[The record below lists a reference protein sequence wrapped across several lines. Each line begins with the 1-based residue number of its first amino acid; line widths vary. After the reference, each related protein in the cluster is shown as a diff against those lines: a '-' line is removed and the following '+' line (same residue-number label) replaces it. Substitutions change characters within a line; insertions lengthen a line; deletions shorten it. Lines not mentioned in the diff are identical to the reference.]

1 VTDATAAALADAL
14 RDRYVPGAE
23 PMTRSNR
30 LLGMTLIGVLIILA
44 CRREVQEAQADRH
57 EQWDRLVEE
66 FILRHFEMNPNE
78 AVNAGRH
85 EFDGRMPDFSP
96 EGLQSQIERLK
107 QFRERATRVSG
118 LDQRRGFERD
128 YLIARIDHDLFW
140 RAAANWPARNP
151 FFYAD
156 PLDPS
161 VYLTREYAPSERRM
175 RAYTGWAQK
184 VPAAVRQMEANLRT
198 PLPRPYIQ
206 IAHITYGGLASYLP
220 KHVPGIFAAVEDR
233 ELRKEFEAANQ
244 AATDAFVRFDRW
256 LRAQEPTAT
265 NDFPLGSELFR
276 AMLKETEA
284 VDVSLDDLREA
295 GERDL
300 ERNLQAVREAC
311 AAFAPG
317 ASPKTCVARVEA
329 KKPKGSPVEAAR
341 RQLKDL
347 KRFLVEK
354 DLVTIPGP
362 EEARVE
368 EAPEYKRWNFAYIEI
383 PGPYERNLPSIYY
396 IAPPDPSWPRKVQQD
411 YIPGEANLLFTSVHE
426 VWPGHFLNFLHSN
439 RAPSKFGQI
448 FVGYAFA
455 EGWAHYTEEM
465 VWEAGLGDGDPEVR
479 LGQLL
484 NALLR
489 NCRYLSTI
497 GLHTSGMTVEQA
509 QELFEEKCLQDP
521 GNAEQQARRGTFDP
535 AYLNYTMGK
544 LMIRKLRDDWT
555 ASRGGR
561 RAWKQFHDEFLSF
574 GGPPV
579 PMVRRAMMGGEPGAL
594 FADADR
600 AGTDDHHSD

>member
-1 VTDATAAALADAL
+1 
-14 RDRYVPGAE
+14 
-23 PMTRSNR
+23 MTRSNR
-30 LLGMTLIGVLIILA
+30 LLGMTLIGMLLILA
-44 CRREVQEAQADRH
+44 CRREVQEAGADHH

-66 FILRHFEMNPNE
+66 FIFRHFEMNPNE
-78 AVNAGRH
+78 ALNAGRH

-96 EGLQSQIERLK
+96 EGLQRQIERLK
-107 QFRERATRVSG
+107 QFRERATRFSG
-118 LDQRRGFERD
+118 LDQRRDFERD

-140 RAAANWPARNP
+140 RAAANWPTRNP

-161 VYLTREYAPSERRM
+161 VYLTREYAPLEQRM
-175 RAYTGWAQK
+175 RAYTEWAQN
-184 VPAAVRQMEANLRT
+184 VPAAVGQMQANLRT

-220 KHVPGIFAAVEDR
+220 KHVPGIFAPVGDQ
-233 ELRKEFEAANQ
+233 ELRKEFAAANQ
-244 AATDAFVRFDRW
+244 AATDAFVRFDGW
-256 LRAQEPTAT
+256 LSAQEKTAT
-265 NDFPLGSELFR
+265 NDFQLGSELFR

-284 VDVSLDDLREA
+284 VDVSLEQLREA

-300 ERNLQAVREAC
+300 ERNLQALREAC

-329 KKPKGSPVEAAR
+329 RNPKGSPVEAAR
-341 RQLKDL
+341 RQLEDL

-354 DLVTIPGP
+354 DLVTIPGT

-396 IAPPDPSWPRKVQQD
+396 IAPPDPRWPKKVQQD

-439 RAPSKFGQI
+439 RTQSKFGQI

-455 EGWAHYTEEM
+455 EGWAHYAEEM
-465 VWEAGLGDGDPEVR
+465 MWEAGLGDGDPEIR

-497 GLHTSGMTVEQA
+497 GLHTSGMTVEQS
-509 QELFEEKCLQDP
+509 QKLFEEKCFQDR
-521 GNAEQQARRGTFDP
+521 GSAEQQARRGTFDP

-561 RAWKQFHDEFLSF
+561 SAWKQFHDEFLSF

-600 AGTDDHHSD
+600 AVTAHHSD